1 METGIVGLVIYLCV
15 MLYIFA
21 RAAYIVFFKIGNR
34 DLAGICAGLLAGVMG
49 LFVMSTNN
57 EVFTQF
63 PNSILVYISLTLV
76 FLAPQLEKTISEK

>member
-1 METGIVGLVIYLCV
+1 

-34 DLAGICAGLLAGVMG
+34 DFAGICAGLLAGVMG

>member
-1 METGIVGLVIYLCV
+1 
-15 MLYIFA
+15 
-21 RAAYIVFFKIGNR
+21 
-34 DLAGICAGLLAGVMG
+34 
-49 LFVMSTNN
+49 MSTNN